1 MQTILSP
8 CLLKCCHMLWF
19 EFGITSKLKVTSFD
33 NQRANVYCVVECKIE
48 FKTIFQLI
56 FLNFGVLCFD
66 Y

>member
-8 CLLKCCHMLWF
+8 CLLKCSYMLWF

-33 NQRANVYCVVECKIE
+33 NQRTNVYCVVECKIE
-48 FKTIFQLI
+48 FKTIFK
-56 FLNFGVLCFD
+56 LNFFYFGLLFFD

>member
-8 CLLKCCHMLWF
+8 CLLKCSYMSWF

-48 FKTIFQLI
+48 FKTIFQLN
-56 FLNFGVLCFD
+56 FLLFWCAFFD